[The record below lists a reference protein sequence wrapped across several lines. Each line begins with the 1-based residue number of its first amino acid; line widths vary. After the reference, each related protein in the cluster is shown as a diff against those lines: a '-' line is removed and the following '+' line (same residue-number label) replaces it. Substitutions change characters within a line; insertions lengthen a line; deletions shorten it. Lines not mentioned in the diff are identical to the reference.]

1 LSAVRWQASAIGS
14 IVREYTAPR
23 SDVVTANDA
32 TPLVVVIVVVA
43 CVVVA
48 VAVSNAAAEA

>member
-1 LSAVRWQASAIGS
+1 MSAVRWQASAIGS